1 MNFFYKRPSLIN
13 APLITKSFKSCGLN
27 LKNDGSEDGMIHC
40 FKKEQPCESGSGI
53 LKEQFE
59 ILKGADR
66 LDQNPFDFERANRLR
81 CGRGE
86 RSMSYH

>member
-1 MNFFYKRPSLIN
+1 
-13 APLITKSFKSCGLN
+13 
-27 LKNDGSEDGMIHC
+27 MIHC

-66 LDQNPFDFERANRLR
+66 LDQNPFDFEPTDSDVEEANDPCNIIDQDDPEDDFVDVLDL
-81 CGRGE
+81 
-86 RSMSYH
+86 